1 MTTKGLKVFAIFF
14 TAFTSLLVGAQP
26 PQMKLLGDNVSR
38 TSYRLLSKSGETYVS
53 AGHYDGYASV
63 ITVDPVSGTGSA
75 HGFPAGSFSCG
86 APDQNGGYVLGGY
99 RGTGVINEFI
109 SYICRV
115 DENLDT
121 LWTRSVMSLPNTFW
135 DSRVVDIVFA
145 DNGDVVAII
154 GANYPSRA
162 TLVRFSSNGEV
173 LWCKGI
179 NVGSVYLLTID
190 DKTCVLSSEINA
202 SNGNKRDVFLRVFDG
217 AGNEIDRRT
226 YGSILHH
233 DDIRGVEY
241 KSDQNEIV
249 MITRVTPSS
258 SGGTGFLRIAYPS
271 LEPSVTKLYPGM
283 SSYGLLVDDG
293 GDTFIAGWDNT
304 SNSLV
309 VWQVSSNGF
318 VGWKS
323 MLDDNNTGLTGMMFS
338 NDRLVVQ
345 AFGGVDEW
353 GMVFGN
359 IFHLDKT
366 YGTVSP
372 EACEIFGSPSITT
385 SDYPS
390 FVEDTPVSA
399 SHVDVEYAMT
409 YRLLESD
416 VTPLEIEV
424 CQVTTLPVELV
435 SFSAKAVENRVEIE
449 WVTAS
454 ERNNDYFTIE
464 RSKDGIDFE
473 EVARVDGAGNS
484 TSTLYYQSVDFNP
497 YQGTSYY
504 RLKQTDFDG
513 QTKTFEAVS
522 VNIQDLDMLVWPNPA
537 SSNDR
542 INCSGNFEVFDMSG
556 REMAKATNSIVLSV
570 GSYIF
575 RQGDKVS
582 KVLVNP

>member
-1 MTTKGLKVFAIFF
+1 
-14 TAFTSLLVGAQP
+14 
-26 PQMKLLGDNVSR
+26 MKLLGSNVYR
-38 TSYRLLSKSGETYVS
+38 TSSCLLSKSGTTYVS
-53 AGHYDGYASV
+53 TGQYDGYASV
-63 ITVDPVSGTGSA
+63 IAVDPVSGTGSA
-75 HGFPAGSFSCG
+75 HGFPARNFSCG
-86 APDQNGGYVLGGY
+86 APDQNGGYVLGGD
-99 RGTGVINEFI
+99 RGTGVLNESI
-109 SYICRV
+109 AYICRV

-121 LWTRSVMSLPNTFW
+121 LWTRSIMSLPNTFW
-135 DSRVVDIVFA
+135 DSMVSDIAFM
-145 DNGDVVAII
+145 DNGDIVAIVS
-154 GANYPSRA
+154 ASSPSRSA
-162 TLVRFSSNGEV
+162 LVRFSSDGEV

-179 NVGSVYLLTID
+179 NVGSVYLLAID
-190 DKTCVLSSEINA
+190 DKAYVFSSEVNVG
-202 SNGNKRDVFLRVFDG
+202 NGNKRDVFLRVFD
-217 AGNEIDRRT
+217 AVGNEIDRRT
-226 YGSILHH
+226 YGSSLHH
-233 DDIRGVEY
+233 DDIRDIEY

-271 LEPSVTKLYPGM
+271 LEPSVTKFYPGM
-283 SSYGLLVDDG
+283 SSYGLLVDDS

-304 SNSLV
+304 VNALV

-318 VGWKS
+318 VGWRR

-338 NDRLVVQ
+338 DDHLVVQ
-345 AFGGVDEW
+345 AYGGVDEW
-353 GMVFGN
+353 GTVFGN
-359 IFHLDKT
+359 IYHLDKT
-366 YGTVSP
+366 YGTVSAD
-372 EACEIFGSPSITT
+372 ACEIFGSPSIATN
-385 SDYPS
+385 DYPS
-390 FVEDTPVSA
+390 FVEGTPVSV
-399 SHVDVEYAMT
+399 SHVDVEYVMT
-409 YRLLESD
+409 YRPLES
-416 VTPLEIEV
+416 VTVPLDIEV
-424 CQVTTLPVELV
+424 CQVTTLPIELHH
-435 SFSAKAVENRVEIE
+435 FSAKAVEGRVDIE

-454 ERNNDYFTIE
+454 EWNNDFFTIE

>member
-1 MTTKGLKVFAIFF
+1 M
-14 TAFTSLLVGAQP
+14 GAQP

-283 SSYGLLVDDG
+283 SSYGLLVDDV
-293 GDTFIAGWDNT
+293 GDAFIAGWDNT
-304 SNSLV
+304 GNALV
-309 VWQVSSNGF
+309 VWQVSSNGS
-318 VGWKS
+318 VSWS
-323 MLDDNNTGLTGMMFS
+323 RMLDDSNTGLTGMMFS
-338 NDRLVVQ
+338 NEHLVVQ
-345 AFGGVDEW
+345 AFGGADQW
-353 GMVFGN
+353 GVVFGN
-359 IFHLDKT
+359 IYHLNKM
-366 YGTVSP
+366 YGIVSSD
-372 EACEIFGSPSITT
+372 ACELFGSPSITT
-385 SDYPS
+385 NDYPS
-390 FVEDTPVSA
+390 FVEGIPASN
-399 SHVDVEYAMT
+399 SHVDVEYVMT
-409 YRLLESD
+409 YRPLES
-416 VTPLEIEV
+416 VTVPLEIEV
-424 CQVTTLPVELV
+424 CQAITLPIELS
-435 SFSAKAVENRVEIE
+435 SFSAKVEEGDVKVE
-449 WVTAS
+449 WTTAT

-464 RSKDGIDFE
+464 RSKDGTNFE

-484 TSTLYYQSVDFNP
+484 TSTLNYRSVDTHP

-513 QTKTFEAVS
+513 ETKTFEVVS
-522 VNIQDLDMLVWPNPA
+522 VSIQENDLLVWPNPA
-537 SSNDR
+537 SVGDR
-542 INCSGNFEVFDMSG
+542 INCSGSFEVYDMSG
-556 REMAKATNSIVLSV
+556 REIAQAKDSIALSV
-570 GSYIF
+570 GNYIF
-575 RQGDKVS
+575 RQGDRVS